1 MIIKLNLTLVNL
13 AGNKEFILS
22 IQGSM
27 ALTDVL
33 DEINLSKNDI
43 GMIIKNDRWAPLE
56 CLVEENDVVQLFP
69 HLEGG

>member
-1 MIIKLNLTLVNL
+1 MIVKLNLTLVKL
-13 AGNKEFILS
+13 VGKKEFKLNIK
-22 IQGSM
+22 GSK
-27 ALTDVL
+27 ALNEIL

-43 GMIIKNDRWAPLE
+43 GMVIKNDRWAPLD